1 MRVVSFG
8 GLDLDGCSLKAVERP
23 WESNHFGDY
32 WILYE
37 NLIDQV
43 LFIHVWHPRSKRVSL
58 TNTALVQDF
67 NTSQV

>member
-1 MRVVSFG
+1 MRVVTFG

-37 NLIDQV
+37 DLIDQV
-43 LFIHVWHPRSKRVSL
+43 LFIHVWHLRSKGESL

-67 NTSQV
+67 SASQV

>member
-23 WESNHFGDY
+23 WEFNHFGDY

-43 LFIHVWHPRSKRVSL
+43 LFIHVWHPGQRG
-58 TNTALVQDF
+58 
-67 NTSQV
+67 